1 MFVWFVRQEA
11 CFVSLLS
18 ILSIEMA
25 LFSAFWRW
33 AIKIISL
40 FCLHLKG
47 TQGKVQNIVAEQNLS
62 EDNASHI

>member
-25 LFSAFWRW
+25 LFSVFLEMGDQDY
-33 AIKIISL
+33 KSFL
-40 FCLHLKG
+40 STFKG
-47 TQGKVQNIVAEQNLS
+47 NSRESS
-62 EDNASHI
+62 EHCG